1 LEDNIRLLQQF
12 ILELKVLDRA
22 LMILYLDEKSYAEMA
37 EIIGISETNVA
48 TRIGR
53 IKKILREKFETHNK
67 L

>member
-1 LEDNIRLLQQF
+1 
-12 ILELKVLDRA
+12 LKVLDRA